1 MIIEQ
6 TVEIPANHRLIPDLP
21 LPENIPPGPAR
32 VVATIVPEHGQY
44 ATLSEEDARRQ
55 REEAV
60 KKDPR
65 VQEILRAGAAQAE
78 ARASGLSGGS
88 LKPWY
93 GILANSKAWGKEL
106 DTVAEI
112 RKLRDEWAD
121 PWENSRK
128 EDEGRNG

>member
-6 TVEIPANHRLIPDLP
+6 TVEIPVNHRLILDLP

-32 VVATIVPEHGQY
+32 VVATIVPEHGHY
-44 ATLSEEDARRQ
+44 AAPSEEDARR
-55 REEAV
+55 RLEEAV
-60 KKDPR
+60 KNDPR
-65 VQEILRAGAAQAE
+65 VQEILRAGAARAE

-93 GILANSKAWGKEL
+93 GILADSNAWGKEL

-112 RKLRDEWAD
+112 RKLRDEWGN
-121 PWENSRK
+121 PRI
-128 EDEGRNG
+128 

>member
-1 MIIEQ
+1 MVIEQ
-6 TVEIPANHRLIPDLP
+6 TVEIPANHRLILDLP

-32 VVATIVPEHGQY
+32 VVATIVPEQGQHT
-44 ATLSEEDARRQ
+44 APGEEDA

-60 KKDPR
+60 KKDPQ
-65 VQEILRAGAAQAE
+65 VQEILRAGAARSE
-78 ARASGLSGGS
+78 ARASGLSEGS

-93 GILANSKAWGKEL
+93 GILADSKAWGKEL

-112 RKLRDEWAD
+112 RKLRDEWTD

-128 EDEGRNG
+128 TDGSRNG